1 MFEIHE
7 SVGGPELGLQFFARE
22 QFAWLFEKHGEDL
35 KGTAGEANFVAVF
48 AQLASTQ
55 VDAISA
61 EADLSLKW
69 NCIRHSG
76 ADWEA

>member
-1 MFEIHE
+1 
-7 SVGGPELGLQFFARE
+7 
-22 QFAWLFEKHGEDL
+22 L

-61 EADLSLKW
+61 EADLALKW

>member
-1 MFEIHE
+1 
-7 SVGGPELGLQFFARE
+7 
-22 QFAWLFEKHGEDL
+22 
-35 KGTAGEANFVAVF
+35 VAVF

-61 EADLSLKW
+61 EADLALKW

-76 ADWEA
+76 SGLGSVSVRLGMLKLKVAVWRREPKSPSFSK